1 MAKKKFPQTKT
12 ICHSDSSYRRNLK
25 KRCSGGSSCSGRANE
40 DVEENNVV
48 DALMFQ
54 AEVRRIEKLL
64 YRVAWSYMGNNADV
78 EDAVQDALIRA
89 WEKRDT
95 LRDLKQFRPWMA
107 RILTNRCRDMLRKR
121 KKFSF
126 IPLEDAAAQ
135 EVEPPEPDSPVLE
148 AVGKLKPELRTLV
161 TLHYVDGYSIQEM
174 AEDLGIPE
182 NTVKTR
188 MRSARRQLG
197 RTILLERG
205 AE

>member
-1 MAKKKFPQTKT
+1 M
-12 ICHSDSSYRRNLK
+12 
-25 KRCSGGSSCSGRANE
+25 
-40 DVEENNVV
+40 

-78 EDAVQDALIRA
+78 EDAVQDALIKA

-135 EVEPPEPDSPVLE
+135 EVEPPEPDAPVLE
-148 AVGKLKPELRTLV
+148 AMRKLKPELSLII
-161 TLHYVDGYSIQEM
+161 TLHYVDGYSIQDV
-174 AEDLGIPE
+174 ASSLGIPE
-182 NTVKTR
+182 STVKTR
-188 MRSARRQLG
+188 MRSARKQLSK
-197 RTILLERG
+197 TLLVEWE
-205 AE
+205 AES